1 MSGGVAVWSS
11 LRPVTGVDGLRHVRV
26 RCGVQGRALADAG
39 SLDNPLVDDGP
50 AGAGIHQKQHTIG
63 FFDRQ
68 QRLLG
73 HLLVDAL
80 FVTGNAAGIHQDIA
94 ASFPLGLAIL
104 TVTGQA
110 RQIANYAA
118 ERGTTSVA
126 FALAWVLKNRLV
138 SATIA
143 GPRTEAHWDS
153 YMNALALQLTAEDE
167 AFINSLVP
175 PGHTSTPGYT
185 DSGYPVEGRVI

>member
-1 MSGGVAVWSS
+1 MQTEGRPES
-11 LRPVTGVDGLRHVRV
+11 LH
-26 RCGVQGRALADAG
+26 
-39 SLDNPLVDDGP
+39 
-50 AGAGIHQKQHTIG
+50 I
-63 FFDRQ
+63 
-68 QRLLG
+68 
-73 HLLVDAL
+73 
-80 FVTGNAAGIHQDIA
+80 
-94 ASFPLGLAIL
+94 
-104 TVTGQA
+104 A

-153 YMNALALQLTAEDE
+153 YMDALALQLTADDE

-185 DSGYPVEGRVI
+185 DPGYPVEGRVI